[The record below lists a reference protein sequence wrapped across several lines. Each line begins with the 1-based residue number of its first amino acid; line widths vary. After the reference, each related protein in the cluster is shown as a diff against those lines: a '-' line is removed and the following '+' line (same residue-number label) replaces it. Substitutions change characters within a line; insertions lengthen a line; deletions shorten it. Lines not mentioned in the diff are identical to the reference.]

1 MLITVSVITKK
12 NQYLYDYSIFNFSPE
27 HKRQKL
33 DRRRIE
39 SAFFQYAALR
49 VASFHPDLFQN
60 SKLPLHS
67 ESQHYRTNDYS
78 LPWCIH
84 EKIFT

>member
-1 MLITVSVITKK
+1 M
-12 NQYLYDYSIFNFSPE
+12 FNFSPE

-49 VASFHPDLFQN
+49 VASFHPDLFQT

-67 ESQHYRTNDYS
+67 ETVNTIAEMTTVYHGVFMRKYLRKS
-78 LPWCIH
+78 
-84 EKIFT
+84 